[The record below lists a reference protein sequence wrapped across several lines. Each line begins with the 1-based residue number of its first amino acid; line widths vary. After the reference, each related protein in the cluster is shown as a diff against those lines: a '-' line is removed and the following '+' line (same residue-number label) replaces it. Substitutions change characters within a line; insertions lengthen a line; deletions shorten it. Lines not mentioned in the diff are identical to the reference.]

1 MTAEAKK
8 SKIQNIWLVV
18 LAIFFLGF
26 MAAGFWM
33 TGVAMNLRADETN
46 ARINSQ
52 TEELR
57 SEIVRL
63 RRDIRIITG
72 QKSKILLPKQ
82 PDEQRKEE
90 TRPGK

>member
-8 SKIQNIWLVV
+8 GKIQNIWMVV

-46 ARINSQ
+46 ARISSQ

-57 SEIVRL
+57 SEIARL
-63 RRDIRIITG
+63 RRDIRVISG
-72 QKSKILLPKQ
+72 QRFENLLQKQ
-82 PDEQRKEE
+82 PNEPQKEE

>member
-8 SKIQNIWLVV
+8 SKIQNIWVVV

-46 ARINSQ
+46 ARISSQ

-57 SEIVRL
+57 SEIARL
-63 RRDIRIITG
+63 RRDIRVISG
-72 QKSKILLPKQ
+72 QRFENLLQKQ
-82 PDEQRKEE
+82 PNEPQKEE